1 MERKTTA
8 TTADRENGFSRSQ
21 LLNVVNQMESFSN
34 KIPEVTLLNRLKHIH
49 PLVKGLLIKIYFPVT
64 PMTGGN
70 SHLSK

>member
-1 MERKTTA
+1 MERKITT

-34 KIPEVTLLNRLKHIH
+34 KIPEVTLLNRL
-49 PLVKGLLIKIYFPVT
+49 LVKGLLIKIYFSVT
-64 PMTGGN
+64 PMTGGI

>member
-1 MERKTTA
+1 MERKITT

-34 KIPEVTLLNRLKHIH
+34 KIPEVTLLNRL
-49 PLVKGLLIKIYFPVT
+49 LVKELLIKRYFPVT
-64 PMTGGN
+64 PMTGGI